1 MSNEEIIVKSA
12 ISAGIFSEEEAAAY
26 IMNGLRLPIHTFS
39 EWKNHGY
46 MVKKGR
52 TRRADREHLEAQDPQ
67 AEEGRKERGSGQ
79 GGKQRVLPH
88 DRLPVHKA
96 AGGSNQA
103 RIIAT
108 ECRLRA
114 VGAIRRHNYEQK
126 QTSR

>member
-26 IMNGLRLPIHTFS
+26 IMNGLRLPIHTFA

-46 MVKKGR
+46 IVKKG
-52 TRRADREHLEAQDPQ
+52 EHAALTVSIWKPQDAQ

-88 DRLPVHKA
+88 DRLLVHQA

-103 RIIAT
+103 RLIAT
-108 ECRLRA
+108 EYRLRDD
-114 VGAIRRHNYEQK
+114 GAIRRHNYEQK
-126 QTSR
+126 QASR